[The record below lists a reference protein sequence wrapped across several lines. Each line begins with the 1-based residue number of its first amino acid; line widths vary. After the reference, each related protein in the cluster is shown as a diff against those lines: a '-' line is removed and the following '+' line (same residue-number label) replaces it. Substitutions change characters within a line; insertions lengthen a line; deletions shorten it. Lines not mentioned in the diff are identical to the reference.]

1 MDLKYHLPKKI
12 SIIHETV
19 SLRNLNPSLEE
30 LIQSKL
36 NTYKEVDNM
45 SKKEIKRNSKPN
57 KIINWLG
64 DIKFDTII
72 TESGLVVSLLEKK
85 DTQEAPKISYWTMA
99 SALALLSL
107 VGALLSPIL
116 AFVGY
121 KRGERGAGLLLK
133 INAYA
138 WGIFTFLTLISL
150 LFVNNCVPG
159 PARSLAVIVT

>member
-1 MDLKYHLPKKI
+1 MDLKYYLPKKT
-12 SIIHETV
+12 SIIYETV
-19 SLRNLNPSLEE
+19 SLRNLNPFSEE

>member
-57 KIINWLG
+57 KIINRLG
-64 DIKFDTII
+64 DIKFDTIT
-72 TESGLVVSLLEKK
+72 TESSLVVPLLEKE
-85 DTQEAPKISYWTMA
+85 DT
-99 SALALLSL
+99 
-107 VGALLSPIL
+107 
-116 AFVGY
+116 
-121 KRGERGAGLLLK
+121 
-133 INAYA
+133 
-138 WGIFTFLTLISL
+138 
-150 LFVNNCVPG
+150 
-159 PARSLAVIVT
+159 

>member
-57 KIINWLG
+57 KIIN
-64 DIKFDTII
+64 
-72 TESGLVVSLLEKK
+72 
-85 DTQEAPKISYWTMA
+85 
-99 SALALLSL
+99 
-107 VGALLSPIL
+107 
-116 AFVGY
+116 
-121 KRGERGAGLLLK
+121 
-133 INAYA
+133 
-138 WGIFTFLTLISL
+138 
-150 LFVNNCVPG
+150 
-159 PARSLAVIVT
+159 